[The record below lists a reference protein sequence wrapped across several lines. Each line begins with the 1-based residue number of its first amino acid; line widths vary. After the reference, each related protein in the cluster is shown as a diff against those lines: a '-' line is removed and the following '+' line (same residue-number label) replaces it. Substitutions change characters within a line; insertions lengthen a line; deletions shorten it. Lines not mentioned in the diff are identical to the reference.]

1 MSVTCILMEL
11 LRNVCNGIIVV
22 VLFRRVVVLLLE
34 TGGGGGLGQV
44 CQASDQA
51 NLGLTFGREL

>member
-11 LRNVCNGIIVV
+11 LRNVCNRIIVV
-22 VLFRRVVVLLLE
+22 VLFLRVAVLLE
-34 TGGGGGLGQV
+34 TGGGWGRGQV

-51 NLGLTFGREL
+51 NLGFTFGTEL

>member
-11 LRNVCNGIIVV
+11 LRNVCNRIIVV
-22 VLFRRVVVLLLE
+22 GLFRRVAVLLE
-34 TGGGGGLGQV
+34 TGGCWGRGQV

-51 NLGLTFGREL
+51 NLGFTFGTEL

>member
-11 LRNVCNGIIVV
+11 FRNVCNRIIVV
-22 VLFRRVVVLLLE
+22 GLFFRVAVLLE
-34 TGGGGGLGQV
+34 TGWGRGQV

-51 NLGLTFGREL
+51 NLGFTFGTEL

>member
-11 LRNVCNGIIVV
+11 LRNVCNRIIVV
-22 VLFRRVVVLLLE
+22 VLFRRLVLLLE
-34 TGGGGGLGQV
+34 TGGGWGRGQV

-51 NLGLTFGREL
+51 NLFTFGTEL

>member
-22 VLFRRVVVLLLE
+22 VLLRRVVVLLE

>member
-11 LRNVCNGIIVV
+11 LRNVCNRIIVV
-22 VLFRRVVVLLLE
+22 GLFRRVAVLLE
-34 TGGGGGLGQV
+34 TGGGGGQV

-51 NLGLTFGREL
+51 NLGFTFGTEL